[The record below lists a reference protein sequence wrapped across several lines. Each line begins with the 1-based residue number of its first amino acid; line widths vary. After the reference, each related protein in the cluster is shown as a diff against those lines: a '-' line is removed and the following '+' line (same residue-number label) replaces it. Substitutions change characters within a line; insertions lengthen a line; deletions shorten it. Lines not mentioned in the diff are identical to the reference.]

1 MYPVICVAVLSKN
14 VYFNLKY
21 TYDNLC
27 KYQSI
32 GQDQRGRRSSSAR
45 IVFVFFF
52 FFRFVFLFVIVLVI
66 VFMGLYL
73 IIVFY
78 CCCFLFLFEN
88 IKLPNKTRGG
98 GVLHQLLR
106 ARLHVRHP
114 RQNVH
119 KLLVTEFKLSPLNPI
134 CPSLDLSVFKD
145 RRRYICRSRHPPPPP
160 MPQYHRSP
168 SVKLAMA

>member
-1 MYPVICVAVLSKN
+1 MFHARFVRIMYPVICGLVLSRN
-14 VYFNLKY
+14 VYLNLKY

-52 FFRFVFLFVIVLVI
+52 FFRFVFVFVIVLVI

-78 CCCFLFLFEN
+78 CCCFFYFYLKISKYL
-88 IKLPNKTRGG
+88 TRPEVEAFFISSSGL
-98 GVLHQLLR
+98 VFTFDTR
-106 ARLHVRHP
+106 ARTCTNSWSRSSSCH
-114 RQNVH
+114 
-119 KLLVTEFKLSPLNPI
+119 LLTLFVPT
-134 CPSLDLSVFKD
+134 
-145 RRRYICRSRHPPPPP
+145 
-160 MPQYHRSP
+160 
-168 SVKLAMA
+168 